1 MRIVVSSS
9 AIERAVT
16 MLSKVINKKNAW
28 PILSNILCEVK
39 EKNMK
44 LTASDT
50 ELTMS
55 TVISLQ
61 EVHGEGKFCVPA
73 AKIKDAMSQLSEQP
87 VTIIA
92 AIESDMRLTI
102 QHQTGEVFFPI
113 ENADEYPLPA
123 ADKYTETLN
132 DIKGEW
138 LRDAI
143 KRTLW
148 ATADDGLRPIM
159 SGVYF
164 GLNDGFLDVVASDGH
179 VLVKSKYSV
188 IDKVAMNRIG
198 SFIMPKKVAKIL
210 GGIADDNLVNIEW
223 NDSWAHISLW
233 NFDLSFRLIDGKYPN
248 YNSVIPDN
256 QPLIAQ
262 VQRSTLINSI
272 RKVLPFTN
280 GSSQMLKLSFE
291 DILLSISGDDFDS
304 FQGAT
309 DKLNIEYNG
318 DPIKIGINGPTL
330 LSLLS
335 KLGGMDV
342 TIYMTDPTRPMVI
355 KPNEQPTDC
364 EVLMLTMPMLLDD

>member
-9 AIERAVT
+9 VIERAVT
-16 MLSKVINKKNAW
+16 ILSKVISPKNAL
-28 PILSNILCEVK
+28 PILNNILCEVK
-39 EKNMK
+39 EDSMK

-113 ENADEYPLPA
+113 ENADEYPLPE

-132 DIKGEW
+132 DIRGEW

-148 ATADDGLRPIM
+148 ATANDDLRPVM

-164 GLNDGFLDVVASDGH
+164 GLNDGFLDVVASEGH

-188 IDKVAMNRIG
+188 VDKVAMNRIG
-198 SFIMPKKVAKIL
+198 SFIMPKKVAKML
-210 GGIADDNLVNIEW
+210 GGIVDDNLVNIEW

-233 NFDLSFRLIDGKYPN
+233 DFDISFRLIEGKYPN
-248 YNSVIPDN
+248 YNAVIPDN
-256 QPLIAQ
+256 QPLTAQ

-280 GSSQMLKLSFE
+280 ENSMLLKLSFE
-291 DILLSISGDDFDS
+291 DILLSISGDDFDL

-318 DPIKIGINGPTL
+318 DPITIGIKGPAL

-355 KPNEQPTDC
+355 KPNEQPIDC
-364 EVLMLTMPMLLDD
+364 EVLMLTMPMLLND

>member
-9 AIERAVT
+9 AIERAVSR
-16 MLSKVINKKNAW
+16 LSNVISSKNAL
-28 PILSNILCEVK
+28 PILNNILCEVK
-39 EKNMK
+39 ENNMK

-55 TVISLQ
+55 TVVCLQ
-61 EVHGEGKFCVPA
+61 EVEGEGKFCVPA

-87 VTIIA
+87 VTFIA
-92 AIESDMRLTI
+92 AIESDMLLTI
-102 QHQTGEVFFPI
+102 RHQTGEVFFPI

-123 ADKYTETLN
+123 TDKYTETLN

-148 ATADDGLRPIM
+148 ATATDDLRPVM

-164 GLNDGFLDVVASDGH
+164 GLNDGFIDVVASEGH

-198 SFIMPKKVAKIL
+198 SFIMPKKVAKVL
-210 GGIADDNLVNIEW
+210 GGIVDDNLVNIEW
-223 NDSWAHISLW
+223 NDRWAHISLW
-233 NFDLSFRLIDGKYPN
+233 DFDLSFRLIEGKYPN
-248 YNSVIPDN
+248 YNAIIPDN

-262 VQRSTLINSI
+262 ASRSTLINSI
-272 RKVLPFTN
+272 RKVLPFAN
-280 GSSQMLKLSFE
+280 DSSMMLKLSFE
-291 DILLSISGDDFDS
+291 DILLSISGDDYDLS
-304 FQGAT
+304 QGAT
-309 DKLNIEYNG
+309 DKLNVEYNG
-318 DPIKIGINGPTL
+318 DPIKIGIKGPTL

-355 KPNEQPTDC
+355 KPFDQPTDC
-364 EVLMLTMPMLLDD
+364 EVLMLTMPMLLND